1 MTKLKPSRE
10 KTEALIHDLESIKSL
25 LDDEQP
31 TFPHTSAAPAF
42 NLVSANAEIDNLNHA
57 SEKDNSG
64 ETDLFFVSESLVF
77 DDDGASVQRYDDN
90 IPILED
96 IAETNYQADQQKTP
110 ELQEI
115 PTLNGSINPFL
126 PAETLDKLSSPK
138 STSLQQEAEQHKQ
151 AIFTEVSQA
160 ESLNQA
166 KKNKLKRALE
176 LESELILQEIIDE
189 YIPQIEAE
197 FHKRLRSQIQQIVNR
212 FMDN

>member
-10 KTEALIHDLESIKSL
+10 KTEALIHDLESIRSL

-31 TFPHTSAAPAF
+31 TFAHTPNTPAF
-42 NLVSANAEIDNLNHA
+42 NLVSANGEIDNLG
-57 SEKDNSG
+57 STSKTDNTD

-77 DDDGASVQRYDDN
+77 DDDGASVQRYDDK
-90 IPILED
+90 IPTLED
-96 IAETNYQADQQKTP
+96 IAETDLQTNQQEIP
-110 ELQEI
+110 VLQDI
-115 PTLNGSINPFL
+115 PTLNGSTNPFL
-126 PAETLDKLSSPK
+126 PVETLDKLSSLK
-138 STSLQQEAEQHKQ
+138 STQLHQEAEQHKQ

-197 FHKRLRSQIQQIVNR
+197 FHKRLRSEIQQIVNR